1 MLSKLFSTFTCC
13 AVLLGLV
20 GCGMQSAGSYEPAR
34 IVQSEQTIASLEL
47 SRQKNE
53 IEYLTRAA
61 FRERDPV
68 HLVETSPATK
78 PADPRLVI
86 YSAAYK
92 LVVADVAGTLR
103 SLQATAEK
111 MGGYMQE
118 IGGGTITF
126 RIPAAKFGEACK
138 SVEDAGEV
146 VDRQVRAQDVT
157 EEMRDLNIRLDN
169 AEKLRER
176 LLELLKK
183 ADKVED
189 TIKIEAE
196 LTRVVEQIEQTK
208 GKIRYLSSQLA
219 MSTIRVEL
227 NSPVPQNARGT
238 GPKLPFS
245 WVEELGDG
253 LVAGQVQQQTRKLGY
268 FASGPRFTPP
278 VGFVRYYEQSNEV
291 EAMNAEG
298 LRLRVLR
305 RNNVD
310 KAPLSFWQ
318 SLARKSLVEGR
329 SLVVTGQEGDDNYFY
344 LTGTRDLGGNTLG
357 YVLGIKRSDNQVAVF
372 EAWGPKDQ
380 IEKAAAELR
389 KSALS
394 VDAR

>member
-1 MLSKLFSTFTCC
+1 MAGKVRPIH
-13 AVLLGLV
+13 AV
-20 GCGMQSAGSYEPAR
+20 ADA
-34 IVQSEQTIASLEL
+34 
-47 SRQKNE
+47 K
-53 IEYLTRAA
+53 
-61 FRERDPV
+61 PV
-68 HLVETSPATK
+68 
-78 PADPRLVI
+78 DPRLVI
-86 YSAAYK
+86 YSAAFK
-92 LVVADVAGTLR
+92 VVVADVAGTLR
-103 SLQATAEK
+103 SLQATADK
-111 MGGYMQE
+111 LGGYMQE
-118 IGGGTITF
+118 IGGSVITF
-126 RIPAAKFGEACK
+126 RIPAAKFQEACK
-138 SVEDAGEV
+138 LVEDSGEV

-157 EEMRDLNIRLDN
+157 EEMRDLGIRLDN

-183 ADKVED
+183 AEKVED

-208 GKIRYLSSQLA
+208 GKIRYLTSQLA

-268 FASGPRFTPP
+268 FSSGPKFAPP
-278 VGFVRYYEQSNEV
+278 AGFVRYYEQSTEV
-291 EAMNAEG
+291 EAMDAEG

-305 RNNVD
+305 RSNID
-310 KAPLSFWQ
+310 KAALSFWQ
-318 SLARKSLVEGR
+318 ALARKSLVEGR
-329 SLVVTGQEGDDNYFY
+329 ALAVAKQEGDANYFY
-344 LTGTRDLGGNTLG
+344 LTGTREVGGNSLG
-357 YVLGIKRSDNQVAVF
+357 YVLGIKRSDDYVAVF
-372 EAWGPKDQ
+372 EAWGPKDLV
-380 IEKAAAELR
+380 EKAAVELR

>member
-1 MLSKLFSTFTCC
+1 MTLAGC
-13 AVLLGLV
+13 A
-20 GCGMQSAGSYEPAR
+20 MQSAGSYKVGHAIE
-34 IVQSEQTIASLEL
+34 SEATVVPESAAGPESPQPS
-47 SRQKNE
+47 
-53 IEYLTRAA
+53 RAA
-61 FRERDPV
+61 QERAPAFM
-68 HLVETSPATK
+68 VETSTATK

-86 YSAAYK
+86 YSAGYK

-103 SLQATAEK
+103 SLQATAER

-126 RIPAAKFGEACK
+126 RVPASRFDEACK

-183 ADKVED
+183 AEKVED

-208 GKIRYLSSQLA
+208 GKIRYLSSQLS
-219 MSTIRVEL
+219 MSTLRVDL
-227 NSPVPQNARGT
+227 NSPVAQNARGT
-238 GPKLPFS
+238 GPRLPFS

-253 LVAGQVQQQTRKLGY
+253 LVAGQVQQQTRKLGF
-268 FASGPRFTPP
+268 FASGPRFSPP
-278 VGFVRYYEQSNEV
+278 AGFVRYYEQSNEV
-291 EAMNAEG
+291 EAMDAEG

-305 RNNVD
+305 RPNVD
-310 KAPLSFWQ
+310 KAPLGFWQ
-318 SLARKSLVEGR
+318 TLARKSLVDGR
-329 SLVVTGQEGDDNYFY
+329 SLAVTEAEGDASYCY
-344 LTGTRDLGGNTLG
+344 LRGTRDVGGTMLG
-357 YVLGIKRSDNQVAVF
+357 YVMGIKRSDNHVAVF
-372 EAWGPKDQ
+372 EAWGPKELV
-380 IEKAAAELR
+380 EKAAGELR

-394 VDAR
+394 VDPR